1 MNVWHDFALAANQY
15 RSNTAIEYGSLRYSY
30 DQLSQAVASLQQQV
44 TQRLVSQS
52 LVARQPARIA
62 VYLDK
67 SPLWVASLLMTQ
79 KAGHIFIPIDPK
91 WPAKRSQLILRQAQ
105 PSIVLCDKHTVSSL
119 SDTVVSDTTNTLL
132 VNDAVFDTQISQ
144 ELTGESAHQAGYL
157 YFTSG
162 STGEPKGILGR
173 TDSLAHFIRWQS
185 DFVQVEEQ
193 DKASML
199 TSVGFDPVL
208 RDTLLPL
215 CNGATLVIPTN
226 TDILLD
232 PQATLTF
239 LTQSKVTLVHQVPS
253 IIELWLGQ
261 PDHLI
266 AQAFSHIRALMLAG
280 EKLRPELADR
290 VYALAPEKLKLY
302 NLYGPTETT
311 LARFCYPVPRL
322 PLNALKALGATIPVG
337 KPIAD
342 SSFLL
347 KQNEH
352 EKENQ
357 ALRQG
362 EVVIKS
368 QYCSAGYWDAEHLK
382 AVAFADSFE
391 QMEYAT
397 GDQGELNCHG
407 DLVILGRLDKQIKIN
422 GQRVELAEIEL
433 AYERLAEVQKAVVT
447 YHQNA
452 QGAQHIYAHLIAP
465 QALELDQL
473 HSQLAEQLPAYMI
486 PSKVFQHARFELLP
500 NGKSDRM
507 LLLNFS
513 KGDVQLSDVTQ
524 LTAIQS
530 DNLAVSWPTEAPA
543 AQTITALW
551 QSVFT
556 DAHFSAATSA
566 FSLGGSSLQ
575 LVSLLA
581 QLKMQTG
588 VAIPYFEFAK
598 QPTPLN
604 LLALYHQYEDTPAQ
618 LQSSEIA
625 DDNAL
630 TLAQKGLV
638 FTQQLYPQQPLYNMP
653 YALTFE
659 GQVDVDRLSQA
670 LAKLSE
676 HNGLSQAIDLD
687 NFQWCNGLSPA
698 LTSLQVAQL
707 VDAKQ
712 ALEQWA
718 AASFDLEHG
727 PLLKVM
733 VVQSQSHWQLAI
745 CAHHLLMDADKFA
758 LVFENL
764 LALYH
769 QTALIKA
776 PEQQDNSQLLADYNS
791 AQNYWQQRLD
801 GVNTELDL
809 TGMQY
814 NTAPFSGGLYAF
826 ELSEKLTKSLLS
838 VAKQQQVSMNSLLFS
853 AFQVFLFKYSCQSQ
867 IITGLPFK
875 ITSAQQ
881 TRFNINPL
889 PIVTEFDMQQ
899 PFSELLARVSQ
910 DIQTAIHYGIY
921 PFANMVSDL
930 KLQGTLGVHPVF
942 QSLFAYHENNLPVVY
957 SKAGLDRIDSK
968 IARYSLSADMWL
980 HGSQLKG
987 LFEYGAIAFDEFQA
1001 AQIVTHFTQLLEEI
1015 VVTPNAPLSHL
1026 SLLDEQQH
1034 EQLHQLARVSGQ
1046 MPKIHTIDGMIEAQ
1060 ALATPTLG
1068 AVTYQSQ
1075 TISYE
1080 ELEARA
1086 LLWAQQLYHLGV
1098 RPNTRVGLS
1107 ISRSIELVVGFYA
1120 ILKLGAVYV
1129 PLDPDY
1135 PAQRREFIIEDTQMR
1150 FLLCES
1156 QVLEQYQSMDVRCL
1170 VFDNKGV
1177 IYEHGANSSLSLD
1190 KLAEL
1195 PRYQAEHTGQDVA
1208 YIIYTSGS
1216 TGKPKGVE
1224 VPHIGVCNLAYGE
1237 VEFLDMK
1244 PGSKVLQF
1252 ASFSFDTSIWEIV
1265 MTLCS
1270 GGVLVMA
1277 DKLAILPGPDLAN
1290 TLLEQR
1296 ITHVTLPASSLA
1308 ALPYQAYPD
1317 LSVIITAGEACAID
1331 LLRLWGKGR
1340 RFVNSYGPTEA
1351 SVSASNAELQW
1362 DDEQVHIG
1370 QPLPNVQTWVLDSAQ
1385 QLRPQGLPGELYV
1398 GGIGVAKGYLN
1409 RPELTAEKF
1418 VADPFAAD
1426 KHAKMYRTGDLV
1438 RLNQHGQL
1446 EFLGRID
1453 EQVKVRG
1460 YRIEPSE
1467 IETVLRQDAHII
1479 DAKVIVK
1486 HLESVPLLVA
1496 YVSIGQHTFDEKT
1509 LRAYLAE
1516 QLPSYMQPDRFVAMQ
1531 DFPRLPNN
1539 KINVKALPEPQMQ
1552 RTHTYDFDG
1561 DDEVAGQVARI
1572 WQDFLAV
1579 ERIAQSD
1586 NFFSLG
1592 GNSLLAVSMMRV
1604 LSKAFAVDLGVSELF
1619 RYPTVSELAL
1629 NITQLLQ
1636 DKPEQANHSEQ
1647 QIESQTW
1654 YPMTASQQ
1662 RLYYLQQLDE
1672 QATSYN
1678 LVFCDFLTGELQPDK
1693 LYGALELTLK
1703 RHGGLRCE
1711 FRQSNVGLEQRVVD
1725 NMQLLKQIDYSAQP
1739 ELFYDFCQQF
1749 SDTARTHVWKL
1760 SSAVP
1765 LHLTLITDNH
1775 THHAVILACHHI
1787 MLDQEALARFRSD
1800 WQQTYLQ
1807 LCDVNHD
1814 ELAAEQDVVDYQIIK
1829 HALWQQQ
1836 NRGSVVWQNSLD
1848 FWQSHLCDAQ
1858 TQLNLPIGNKGQGIA
1873 QASVMQQQVGETV
1886 QTWVSTLAKQLQC
1899 SEFNCWFGLFYGFLY
1914 RYCGAQQDITL
1925 LLPILGLSPQEDYVG
1940 LRLNTLALRQQC
1952 DGKQTLNQLITQ
1964 TRKRFLDA
1972 TRHGQIPFD
1981 EVVDA
1986 VGWGG
1991 DKAPEVM
1998 FVYKEESGRQPL
2010 PNVHT
2015 QSLALESQQAK
2026 FPLTLFVESSSQSQG
2041 ANCKWEYDSVRVSDQ
2056 HMQQIQAAWQ
2066 LFLANLSTLD
2076 TEVTAL
2082 KDVPINTQ
2090 TYQQPRFIT
2099 EQQALPATW
2108 LVEQLQQ
2115 AELQHA
2121 TQLALSQGDVQLSY
2135 AQAKQQ
2141 SGQLANW
2148 LQEQACN
2155 TAHQPR
2161 CLILQKHSPML
2172 VVSIMAAIKAG
2183 WCYIPVDPSYPAA
2196 RVAHIIDDA
2205 KPDIILTDRHSAS
2218 NFALDGRTPW
2228 VAVDQS
2234 PLPWQH
2240 YNQDYQVA
2248 TRAKAGYIIYTSGS
2262 TGKPKGVEVGLSSL
2276 AHYLV
2281 FAKSTYLPQSLSGG
2295 MILHSSVGFDAT
2307 VTSLF
2312 LPWLTGRPLYIV
2324 EPSKPLESL
2333 CELFSERR
2341 YGAVKIAPAHLDVL
2355 RQHVSAEHLGNA
2367 AHLIIGGDALHY
2379 GALESWRDT
2388 DVVVFNEY
2396 GPTEATVGCGIYRF
2410 EPKLCKTYGATP
2422 DGATPDGATPDG
2434 AVPIGQ
2440 AIAGTELLVLDKDH
2454 NQVPRGVVGE
2464 LYIAG
2469 FSLAHGYVNMPQVTA
2484 EKFSEH
2490 PFDKTRKVYQS
2501 GDLVKYNDEG
2511 QLVYLGR
2518 KDNQVKLAGNR
2529 IELSDVQAC
2538 TLSID
2543 VVSDAIALIKDN
2555 AQGNKVLALY
2565 YVCSGAISEQQ
2576 LRAKLSAALP
2586 QYMIP
2591 AQLFELAAMPLTHN
2605 GKVDRTALLAIT
2617 PNNNLTTEDENTSPV
2632 IDTLRAIWQ
2641 EVLKLERISV
2651 DDNFF
2656 ALGGDSIVSLQIIFK
2671 AREQGL
2677 KITPRMML
2685 THQSIAQLAAVVSLD
2700 TQQQV
2705 TQQEG
2710 VFALT
2715 PILQWAIAYNA
2726 PQINHLNQ
2734 SRIVTLPNNCDLAV
2748 LQQALLS
2755 VINHHGMLRFKLYQ
2769 AQQQWRA
2776 EIAPAFAA
2784 LQLEEPVSLSHDE
2797 FDTWL
2802 KVQQSSLD
2810 LAQQPWLIR
2819 PFVLA
2824 DNQPCLLW
2832 VMHHGAVDHVSWQI
2846 IIDDLNRAYQQL
2858 LDGESV
2864 QLGAVTCGYANWAKW
2879 CNTHSVARMD
2889 KLSQSRIARLPL
2901 YDDDLSTPLLAGDTQ
2916 VFTQTLQID
2925 LYQELNDSV
2934 LTQHAQQVLLVSAMA
2949 QAIREWAEIERV
2961 LIVSESHGRGVDALD
2976 VSRTVGWFTHFNP
2989 LLVQTS
2995 GRLLD
3000 TLHASRQQVMAA
3012 AQLASV
3018 DRTLDKAVLEQAH
3031 VCLNFLGKSSTNN
3044 DKQALALDSELL
3056 LPYQTG
3062 ANNHR
3067 GFALT
3072 LDVEATD
3079 KGLKLY
3085 WSHACHG
3092 DSAQRV
3098 KELANCF
3105 ESNLNALLVLLE
3117 QKQSTAFLAI
3127 CDAQVNISAAQLA
3140 QLSEQ
3145 QPLERV
3151 LSANSMQQAMVFHSL
3166 HNERGHFY
3174 HEQLCFDLPQAKPH
3188 DQSHYQHCWQ
3198 QLVDTHPML
3207 RVKFVSTVTDEP
3219 LLVVDSHV
3227 QAVWQAVSIESA
3239 EQLQTLLDADKEQG
3253 FALEQ
3258 APLHRV
3264 YWLEQ
3269 GEQIK
3274 MLLVHHHGILDGW
3287 SVSLLLA
3294 QFTDLLNNKPVAKA
3308 SYDLVAQKNEFAIV
3322 APFWRSQLTDFVHS
3336 KLPLDT
3342 VSVMQQAEGEVGHY
3356 ISEYL
3361 HLSMPE
3367 TDALKALAR
3376 SANVS
3381 INTVLQGAWA
3391 LVLQRQQGHAKVCF
3405 GVTHAGRQP
3414 ERGQLQQS
3422 IGLFIE
3428 TLPLPIDYQGQ
3439 TQLGEWLGHIQ
3450 QQMGQVQSHAAD
3462 LGELKVIA
3470 GLSAES
3476 RLFDSLVVFENYPH
3490 ERQPSHFVF
3499 DFAIEKT
3506 ETPLTLVISEQQ
3518 GLNIK
3523 FNYHSPSAAGHEQ
3536 LLGLIGQL
3544 ERVLQQLS
3552 GSQLSAP
3559 LAHINTVPLEQ
3570 QARLLNEWQGEH
3582 VPLPAQDFVSLF
3594 DKMVAQYPQQCAVS
3608 APNGELSYAQLA
3620 VRSEQLAATLLG
3632 KGITAGEYVGVCYRA
3647 HSDLLVAII
3656 ALLKAGAAYIPIEP
3670 NYPAQRK
3677 QYMLK
3682 QAQAQMLLCDDTQDE
3697 WLQHLDVSAYQVDE
3711 LIQQPVPRPEV
3722 WPHLSHKSPCYA
3734 IYTSGSTGQP
3744 KGVAI
3749 SHGALLNYVAHCQ
3762 RAYHY
3767 PVAGKVPVTTS
3778 ISFDATVT
3786 SLLVPIAS
3794 GAQVQLFS
3802 QETQLIELAK
3812 GIQAGSFCLAK
3823 LTPAH
3828 LDLIHQDLGA
3838 DFKANIHTL
3847 VVGGEALHRATC
3859 QPWLADN
3866 TRIINEYGPTEA
3878 TVGCCIYDVPDTEQL
3893 VDVPIG
3899 RAIQNTQLYVLD
3911 EDLALLPIGGEGELY
3926 IGGKGLAQG
3935 YVNQPQL
3942 TAERFVPHPFKTGEI
3957 LYKTGDRAYFD
3968 YTGRLHYRGRN
3979 DEQVKV
3985 RGHRV
3990 ELSDIEQNIL
4000 NHKDVAHVAVV
4011 LSQGDS
4017 AQANGRARMIAFV
4030 VAKQK
4035 VTNWPALQASL
4046 QEEVANSLPDFM
4058 HPDVWQQVSQLP
4070 LTANSKVDRKALLE
4084 LAVEQQVTFL
4094 EPSTHTEKK
4103 LAQIWREQ
4111 LQVQQV
4117 GQQCSFFDLGGHSL
4131 KASQILARVQKEFKV
4146 KVPLSAFLRMPTL
4159 SALAGVIDKAPK
4171 VSTSDIRVSS
4181 RRKRQ

>member
-1 MNVWHDFALAANQY
+1 MNVWHDFALVANQY

-44 TQRLVSQS
+44 SQQLAS
-52 LVARQPARIA
+52 QGHATAQPVRIA

-91 WPAKRSQLILRQAQ
+91 WPAKRIELILRQAQ
-105 PSIVLCDKHTVSSL
+105 PNLVLCDKHTVSCL
-119 SDTVVSDTTNTLL
+119 SDIANTLL
-132 VNDAVFDTQISQ
+132 INDTAFDAQTSE
-144 ELTGESAHQAGYL
+144 ELTGQNAHQAGYL

-185 DFVQVEEQ
+185 DFVQVGEQ

-215 CNGATLVIPTN
+215 CNGATLVIPTHA
-226 TDILLD
+226 DILLD
-232 PQATLTF
+232 PQATLKF
-239 LTQSKVTLVHQVPS
+239 LADSKVTLVHQVPS
-253 IIELWLGQ
+253 IVELWLGQ
-261 PDHLI
+261 PKRSI
-266 AQAFSHIRALMLAG
+266 VEAFSHIRALMLAG
-280 EKLRPELADR
+280 EKLRPELAASI
-290 VYALAPEKLKLY
+290 YAQAPEQLTLY

-311 LARFCYPVPRL
+311 LARFCYPVPKL
-322 PLNALKALGATIPVG
+322 SLTELKALGATIPVG

-342 SSFLL
+342 SAFLL
-347 KQNEH
+347 KQNEQ
-352 EKENQ
+352 ENETQ
-357 ALRQG
+357 SRG
-362 EVVIKS
+362 EVVIS
-368 QYCSAGYWDAEHLK
+368 TEYCSAGYWEAEQLK
-382 AVAFADSFE
+382 AIAFSDSS
-391 QMEYAT
+391 QQCDYAT
-397 GDQGELNCHG
+397 GDQGELNSQG

-433 AYERLAEVQKAVVT
+433 AYERLAEVDKAVVT

-452 QGAQHIYAHLIAP
+452 QGVHHICAHLIAP
-465 QALELDQL
+465 QTLELEQL
-473 HSQLAEQLPAYMI
+473 HRQLAEQLPVYMI

-507 LLLNFS
+507 LLLNFA
-513 KGDVQLSDVTQ
+513 KGDVQLSDVVQ
-524 LTAIQS
+524 LASIPSDDSAI
-530 DNLAVSWPTEAPA
+530 SWPSELPI

-556 DAHFSAATSA
+556 DAHFCAAASA
-566 FSLGGSSLQ
+566 FALGGSSLQ

-581 QLKMQTG
+581 QLKLQTG

-598 QPTPLN
+598 QPTPAH
-604 LLALYHQYEDTPAQ
+604 LLALYSQYADTPAQ
-618 LQSSEIA
+618 QQSTELVDANS
-625 DDNAL
+625 L

-653 YALTFE
+653 YAITFA
-659 GQVDVDRLSQA
+659 GNVDVERLSLA
-670 LAKLSE
+670 LANLSE
-676 HNGLSQAIDLD
+676 NEGLSQAIDLD
-687 NFQWCNGLSPA
+687 NLQWRSGQCPS
-698 LTSLQVAQL
+698 LTSLQVEQL

-718 AASFDLEHG
+718 AALFDLENG

-758 LVFENL
+758 LIFENL

-769 QTALIKA
+769 QTAPIEA
-776 PEQQDNSQLLADYNS
+776 PAQQDNRQLLADYNS
-791 AQNYWQQRLD
+791 AQNYWQQKLA

-814 NTAPFSGGLYAF
+814 NTMPFSGGLHSF
-826 ELSEKLTKSLLS
+826 ELSEQLTKSLLGL
-838 VAKQQQVSMNSLLFS
+838 AKQQQVSINSVLFS

-875 ITSAQQ
+875 VTSAQQ

-899 PFSELLARVSQ
+899 PFSELLAHVSQ

-921 PFANMVSDL
+921 PFANMVCDL
-930 KLQGTLGVHPVF
+930 NLQGTLGFHPVF
-942 QSLFAYHENNLPVVY
+942 QSLFAYHENTLPVVY
-957 SKAGLDRIDSK
+957 STAGLERIDSK

-980 HGSQLKG
+980 HGTQLKG
-987 LFEYGAIAFDEFQA
+987 LFEYGAIAFDAYQA
-1001 AQIVTHFTQLLEEI
+1001 AHIVAHFKQLLESI
-1015 VVTPNAPLSHL
+1015 VAQPNAPLSQL
-1026 SLLDEQQH
+1026 SVLDECQQQRLH
-1034 EQLHQLARVSGQ
+1034 ELARVSGQ
-1046 MPKIHTIDGMIEAQ
+1046 MPKIHTIDGMIKAQ

-1086 LLWAQQLYHLGV
+1086 LSWAKQLYQLGV

-1135 PAQRREFIIEDTQMR
+1135 PAQRREFIIADTQMR
-1150 FLLCES
+1150 FLLCEP
-1156 QVLEQYQSMDVRCL
+1156 QVLEQYQAMDVRCL
-1170 VFDNKGV
+1170 VFDNNSA
-1177 IYEHGANSSLSLD
+1177 IYEHGASAPLCLD
-1190 KLAEL
+1190 ELAEL
-1195 PRYQAEHTGQDVA
+1195 PSYQAEHTGQDVA

-1277 DKLAILPGPDLAN
+1277 DKLAILPGPDLAK

-1308 ALPYQAYPD
+1308 ALPYQEYPD

-1362 DDEQVHIG
+1362 DDELVHIG
-1370 QPLPNVQTWVLDSAQ
+1370 HPLPNVQTWILDSAQ

-1418 VADPFAAD
+1418 VADPFTAD

-1509 LRAYLAE
+1509 LRGYLAK
-1516 QLPSYMQPDRFVAMQ
+1516 QLPSYMQPDRFVAME

-1539 KINVKALPEPQMQ
+1539 KINVKALPEPQVQ
-1552 RTHTYDFDG
+1552 SAQTYDFDG
-1561 DDEVAGQVARI
+1561 DDEVAGQVACV

-1579 ERIAQSD
+1579 EHITQSD

-1619 RYPTVSELAL
+1619 RYPTVGELAL
-1629 NITQLLQ
+1629 HITQLLQ
-1636 DKPEQANHSEQ
+1636 DKPEEANHGKL

-1672 QATSYN
+1672 QAISYN
-1678 LVFCDFLTGELQPDK
+1678 LAFCDFLTGELQTDK
-1693 LYGALELTLK
+1693 LYKALELTLK

-1711 FRQSNVGLEQRVVD
+1711 FRQSSAGLEQRVVD
-1725 NMQLLKQIDYSAQP
+1725 NALLLKQIDYSAQS
-1739 ELFYDFCQQF
+1739 ELFFDFCQQF
-1749 SDTARTHVWKL
+1749 SDKARTQVWNL
-1760 SSAVP
+1760 SDGVP
-1765 LHLTLITDNH
+1765 LQLTFITDNCA
-1775 THHAVILACHHI
+1775 HHAVILACHHI

-1800 WQQTYLQ
+1800 WQQIYLQ
-1807 LCDVNHD
+1807 LCDVNYD
-1814 ELAAEQDVVDYQIIK
+1814 ELAIQQDTVDYQIIK

-1836 NRGSVVWQNSLD
+1836 NRGSVAWQNSLD
-1848 FWQSHLCDAQ
+1848 FWLSQLSDAQ
-1858 TQLNLPIGNKGQGIA
+1858 AQLNLPIANKTHSAA
-1873 QASVMQQQVGETV
+1873 QVSIVQQQVDEVV
-1886 QTWVSTLAKQLQC
+1886 QTWVSALAKQLQC

-1925 LLPILGLSPQEDYVG
+1925 LLPILGLSTQEDYVG

-1952 DGKQTLNQLITQ
+1952 DGKQTLSQLISQ

-1986 VGWGG
+1986 LGWGG

-1998 FVYKEESGRQPL
+1998 FVYKESSRQQTL
-2010 PNVHT
+2010 PNIHT
-2015 QSLALESQQAK
+2015 QSLALDSQQAK
-2026 FPLTLFVESSSQSQG
+2026 FPLTLFVEASDQAYG
-2041 ANCKWEYDSVRVSDQ
+2041 ANCKWEYDSARVSEQ
-2056 HMQQIQAAWQ
+2056 HMQQIQAAWH
-2066 LFLANLSTLD
+2066 LFLVNLSKLD
-2076 TEVTAL
+2076 SNTTAL
-2082 KDVPINTQ
+2082 SEVAINAH
-2090 TYQQPRFIT
+2090 TYQQPSFIAQ
-2099 EQQALPATW
+2099 QQALPATW
-2108 LVEQLQQ
+2108 LVEQLQH

-2155 TAHQPR
+2155 KAHQPR

-2172 VVSIMAAIKAG
+2172 VISIMAAIKAG

-2196 RVAHIIDDA
+2196 RVAHIIADA
-2205 KPDIILTDRHSAS
+2205 KPDMILTDRQSAAD
-2218 NFALDGRTPW
+2218 FALDECTPW

-2234 PLPWQH
+2234 SLPWQH
-2240 YNQDYQVA
+2240 YSQDFQI
-2248 TRAKAGYIIYTSGS
+2248 AKCAQAAYIIYTSGS

-2276 AHYLV
+2276 AHYLA
-2281 FAKSTYLPQSLSGG
+2281 FATSTYLPASLEGG
-2295 MILHSSVGFDAT
+2295 MIFHSSVGFDAT

-2333 CELFSERR
+2333 CELFSQRH

-2355 RQHVSAEHLGNA
+2355 RQHVSAEHLDNA

-2396 GPTEATVGCGIYRF
+2396 GPTEATVGCGIYHF
-2410 EPKLCKTYGATP
+2410 APKRCNDTGP
-2422 DGATPDGATPDG
+2422 
-2434 AVPIGQ
+2434 VPIGQ

-2454 NQVPRGVVGE
+2454 NLVPCGVIGE

-2469 FSLAHGYVNMPQVTA
+2469 FSLAHGYVNMPEVTA
-2484 EKFSEH
+2484 EKFSDH
-2490 PFDKTRKVYQS
+2490 PFDNTRKIYQS
-2501 GDLVKYNDEG
+2501 GDLVRYNDAG

-2529 IELSDVQAC
+2529 IELSDVEAC
-2538 TLSID
+2538 ALSID

-2565 YVCSGAISEQQ
+2565 YVCSDAISQQQ
-2576 LRAKLSAALP
+2576 LRAKLSDALP

-2605 GKVDRTALLAIT
+2605 AKVDRAALLAIE
-2617 PNNNLTTEDENTSPV
+2617 PNNNNTTEDEHTSPV
-2632 IDTLRAIWQ
+2632 IETLRAIWQ

-2651 DDNFF
+2651 NDNFF

-2685 THQSIAQLAAVVSLD
+2685 THQSISQLAAVVSLE

-2710 VFALT
+2710 EFALT
-2715 PILQWAIAYNA
+2715 PILQWAIEYNA

-2734 SRIVTLPNNCDLAV
+2734 SRIVTLPDNCDLAM

-2755 VINHHGMLRFKLYQ
+2755 VINHHGMLRFKLSQ
-2769 AQQQWRA
+2769 TQQQWRA
-2776 EIAPAFAA
+2776 EIAPALAA
-2784 LQLEEPVSLSHDE
+2784 LQLSEPVSLSHDE
-2797 FDTWL
+2797 FDAWL
-2802 KVQQSSLD
+2802 KIQQSSLD
-2810 LAQQPWLIR
+2810 LTQQPWLLR
-2819 PFVLA
+2819 QFVLA
-2824 DNQPCLLW
+2824 DNQLRLLW

-2858 LDGESV
+2858 LAGESV
-2864 QLGAVTCGYANWAKW
+2864 QLAAVTCGYGNWAQW
-2879 CNTHSVARMD
+2879 CNTHSVATMA
-2889 KLSQSRIARLPL
+2889 KVSKSSIARLPL
-2901 YDDDLSTPLLAGDTQ
+2901 YDDGMNTLLLAGDTQ
-2916 VFTQTLQID
+2916 VFTQTLQFD

-2934 LTQHAQQVLLVSAMA
+2934 LAQHAQQVLLVSAMA
-2949 QAIREWAEIERV
+2949 QAVREWAEIERV
-2961 LIVSESHGRGVDALD
+2961 LIVSENHGRGVDALD

-2989 LLVQTS
+2989 LFVQTS

-3000 TLHASRQQVMAA
+3000 TLHASRQQVMSAT
-3012 AQLASV
+3012 QLASV
-3018 DRTLDKAVLEQAH
+3018 DRAIDKTVLEQAH
-3031 VCLNFLGKSSTNN
+3031 VCLNFLGKASTSNN
-3044 DKQALALDSELL
+3044 KQVLALDPELL

-3062 ANNHR
+3062 AQNRR

-3085 WSHACHG
+3085 WSHAAHG

-3105 ESNLNALLVLLE
+3105 ESNLNALLVLL
-3117 QKQSTAFLAI
+3117 QQNQSTAFLSI
-3127 CDAQVNISAAQLA
+3127 CDPQANISAAQLA

-3145 QPLERV
+3145 QPIERV
-3151 LSANSMQQAMVFHSL
+3151 LSANSMQQAMVFHSQ
-3166 HNERGHFY
+3166 HNEQGHFY

-3188 DQSHYQHCWQ
+3188 EQSHYQHCWQ

-3207 RVKFVSTVTDEP
+3207 RARFVSTLTDEP
-3219 LLVVDSHV
+3219 LLVVDAHA
-3227 QAVWQAVSIESA
+3227 QAAWQALKIDND
-3239 EQLQTLLDADKEQG
+3239 EQLQALLDADKELG

-3294 QFTDLLNNKPVAKA
+3294 QFTDLLNNKPIAKA
-3308 SYDLVAQKNEFAIV
+3308 NYDLVAQKNDFTIV
-3322 APFWRSQLTDFVHS
+3322 APFWRSQLADFAHS

-3342 VSVMQQAEGEVGHY
+3342 LSVMQQAEGEVGHY

-3361 HLSMPE
+3361 QLSQLE
-3367 TDALKALAR
+3367 TNALKALAR

-3439 TQLGEWLGHIQ
+3439 TQLGEWLAHIQ
-3450 QQMGQVQSHAAD
+3450 QQMGQVQSQAAE

-3470 GLSAES
+3470 GLSADS

-3490 ERQPSHFVF
+3490 ERTPSHFVF

-3518 GLNIK
+3518 GLKIK
-3523 FNYHSPSAAGHEQ
+3523 FNYHSPSAAGHEPLQ
-3536 LLGLIGQL
+3536 GLIAQL
-3544 ERVLQQLS
+3544 ETALQQLTA
-3552 GSQLSAP
+3552 SQLNTP
-3559 LAHINTVPLEQ
+3559 LAHINTVPAQQ
-3570 QARLLNEWQGEH
+3570 QARLLNDWQGETI
-3582 VPLPAQDFVSLF
+3582 PLPAQDFVSLF
-3594 DKMVAQYPQQCAVS
+3594 DNMVAKYPQQSAVS
-3608 APNGELSYAQLA
+3608 APNGELTYAQLA
-3620 VRSEQLAATLLG
+3620 LRSEQLAATLIA
-3632 KGITAGEYVGVCYRA
+3632 KGIVAGEYVGVCYQA

-3656 ALLKAGAAYIPIEP
+3656 ALLRAGAAYIPIEP

-3682 QAQAQMLLCDDTQDE
+3682 QAQARVLLSDDTQAD
-3697 WLQHLDVSAYQVDE
+3697 WLQHIDVSAYQVDE

-3749 SHGALLNYVAHCQ
+3749 SHGALVNYVTHCQ

-3767 PVAGKVPVTTS
+3767 PVGGKVPVTTS

-3786 SLLVPIAS
+3786 SLLVPIAC

-3802 QETQLIELAK
+3802 QDTQLIELAK

-3828 LDLIHQDLGA
+3828 LDLIHQDLGH

-3866 TRIINEYGPTEA
+3866 ARIINEYGPTEA
-3878 TVGCCIYDVPDTEQL
+3878 TVGCCIYSVPEAEQL
-3893 VDVPIG
+3893 ADVPIG
-3899 RAIQNTQLYVLD
+3899 SAIQNTQLYVLD
-3911 EDLALLPIGGEGELY
+3911 EYLALLPIGAEGELY
-3926 IGGKGLAQG
+3926 IGGMGLAQG

-3942 TAERFVPHPFKTGEI
+3942 TAEKFVLHPFKAGET

-3968 YTGRLHYRGRN
+3968 HTGRLHYRGRS

-4000 NHKDVAHVAVV
+4000 SHKDVAHVAVV

-4017 AQANGRARMIAFV
+4017 TQAHARTRIIAFV
-4030 VAKQK
+4030 VAQDS
-4035 VTNWPALQASL
+4035 VTDWSALQTSL
-4046 QEEVANSLPDFM
+4046 QDELANTLPDFM
-4058 HPDVWQQVSQLP
+4058 HPDVWQHVSQLP
-4070 LTANSKVDRKALLE
+4070 LTANGKVDRKALLA
-4084 LAVEQQVTFL
+4084 LAVEQPVTFL

-4117 GQQCSFFDLGGHSL
+4117 GQQSSFFDLGGHSL

-4159 SALAGVIDKAPK
+4159 SALAGAIDKAPK
-4171 VSTSDIRVSS
+4171 VSTSNIRISS